1 MNYLIITEYTL
12 LRIFALIRGMINKL
26 DRKSYTEDDKIIQA
40 YTRSLPMDLSALA
53 DSISKLNGV
62 VSRRTLM
69 TQLDFVSDAAL
80 EEEQLRKEQ
89 EELIELE
96 VDKAKKMFNATPQ
109 PTMNN
114 AGNKKDTAGDNIL
127 QNKGGNK
134 LE

>member
-1 MNYLIITEYTL
+1 
-12 LRIFALIRGMINKL
+12 
-26 DRKSYTEDDKIIQA
+26 
-40 YTRSLPMDLSALA
+40 MDLSALA

-96 VDKAKKMFNATPQ
+96 ATKAKKMFEATPQ
-109 PTMNN
+109 PMMGMGNN
-114 AGNKKDTAGDNIL
+114 GAGKTNEAGKNMGANTVKNYEQKKAN
-127 QNKGGNK
+127 N
-134 LE
+134 

>member
-1 MNYLIITEYTL
+1 
-12 LRIFALIRGMINKL
+12 MINKL
-26 DRKSYTEDDKIIQA
+26 DRKSYTEDDKIIQT

-96 VDKAKKMFNATPQ
+96 VDKAKKMFDATPQ
-109 PTMNN
+109 PTMNS
-114 AGNKKDTAGDNIL
+114 AGNKKDTTGDNIS
-127 QNKGGNK
+127 QNKGGDK

>member
-1 MNYLIITEYTL
+1 
-12 LRIFALIRGMINKL
+12 
-26 DRKSYTEDDKIIQA
+26 
-40 YTRSLPMDLSALA
+40 MDLSALA

-96 VDKAKKMFNATPQ
+96 ATKAKKMFEATPQ
-109 PTMNN
+109 PMFGNN
-114 AGNKKDTAGDNIL
+114 GSGKANEAGKNIGTNTAKNYEQKKAN
-127 QNKGGNK
+127 N
-134 LE
+134 

>member
-1 MNYLIITEYTL
+1 ML
-12 LRIFALIRGMINKL
+12 NKL
-26 DRKSYTEDDKIIQA
+26 DRKSYTEDDKIIQTF
-40 YTRSLPMDLSALA
+40 TRSLPMDLSALA

-96 VDKAKKMFNATPQ
+96 VDKAKKMFEASPQ
-109 PTMNN
+109 PMMGNN
-114 AGNKKDTAGDNIL
+114 DGGKANEAGKNIGTNAAKNYEQKKAN
-127 QNKGGNK
+127 N
-134 LE
+134 

>member
-1 MNYLIITEYTL
+1 
-12 LRIFALIRGMINKL
+12 MINKL
-26 DRKSYTEDDKIIQA
+26 DRKSYTEDDKIIQTF
-40 YTRSLPMDLSALA
+40 TRSLPMDLSALA

-96 VDKAKKMFNATPQ
+96 ATKAKKMFEATPQ
-109 PTMNN
+109 PMMGMGNN
-114 AGNKKDTAGDNIL
+114 GNGKTNEAGKNIGANTAKNYEQKKTN
-127 QNKGGNK
+127 N
-134 LE
+134 